1 MTKREQIVQAIQQT
15 KDLESLL
22 EGLEYTE
29 YLTLKTN
36 KIYWELQRQLKN
48 IDAHQD
54 DLVFDR

>member
-1 MTKREQIVQAIQQT
+1 MTKRERIVQAIQQT

>member
-22 EGLEYTE
+22 EGLEYSE

>member
-1 MTKREQIVQAIQQT
+1 MQAIQQT

>member
-1 MTKREQIVQAIQQT
+1 MVRRERIVQAIQQT

-29 YLTLKTN
+29 YLTSKTN

>member
-1 MTKREQIVQAIQQT
+1 MTKRERIVQAIQQT

-22 EGLEYTE
+22 EGLEYSE

>member
-1 MTKREQIVQAIQQT
+1 MTRREQIVQAIQQT

>member
-1 MTKREQIVQAIQQT
+1 MTRREQIVQAIQQT

-54 DLVFDR
+54 DLVFDL